1 MNEFKRIVSLI
12 GEDNFKKIQNKKV
25 IIFGLG
31 GVGGICIEAL
41 VRSGISYVG
50 LVDKDVVDE
59 TNINRQVIAFH
70 STVSKNKVDV
80 MEKMLLDI
88 NPKCFIQKY
97 NMFYLPDNDNIDLK
111 QYDYII
117 DCMDNVSAKVHL
129 IIKAKENNIKIISSM
144 GTGNKQDITKF
155 KIASINQTSICPL
168 AKVMRY
174 ELKKLKISDV
184 KVLYSLEDS
193 KKTNDNE
200 ISSMMTVVA
209 SAGLLIADWVLK
221 DIINS

>member
-97 NMFYLPDNDNIDLK
+97 NMFYLPNNDNIDLK

-117 DCMDNVSAKVHL
+117 DCMDNVSAKVYL

-174 ELKKLKISDV
+174 ELKKHNISDV

>member
-174 ELKKLKISDV
+174 ELKKHNISDV